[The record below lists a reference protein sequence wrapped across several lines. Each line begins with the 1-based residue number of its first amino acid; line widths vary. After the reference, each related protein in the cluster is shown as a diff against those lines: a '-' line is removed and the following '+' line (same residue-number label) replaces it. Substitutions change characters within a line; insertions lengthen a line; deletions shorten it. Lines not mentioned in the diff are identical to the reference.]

1 MIIKVVDAILSLN
14 ANAKV
19 VVRNN
24 TDIDNCEIEWLNG
37 TSEISKADIKSEQ
50 QRLQAIEDSKE

>member
-14 ANAKV
+14 ASAKV

>member
-1 MIIKVVDAILSLN
+1 MIIKVFDAIISLN

-24 TDIDNCEIEWLNG
+24 IDIDNCEIEWLGG
-37 TSEISKADIKSEQ
+37 TSEISKADIKAEQ
-50 QRLQAIEDSKE
+50 QKLQAIEDSK

>member
-14 ANAKV
+14 ASAKV

-37 TSEISKADIKSEQ
+37 TSEISKADIKVEQ
-50 QRLQAIEDSKE
+50 KRLQDIEDT

>member
-14 ANAKV
+14 ASAKV

-37 TSEISKADIKSEQ
+37 TSEISKADIKAEQ
-50 QRLQAIEDSKE
+50 QRLQTIEDNK

>member
-14 ANAKV
+14 ASAKV

-37 TSEISKADIKSEQ
+37 TSEISKADIKVEQ
-50 QRLQAIEDSKE
+50 KRLQDIEDTK

>member
-1 MIIKVVDAILSLN
+1 MIIKVFDAIISLN

-24 TDIDNCEIEWLNG
+24 IDIDNCEIEWLSG
-37 TSEISKADIKSEQ
+37 TTEISKADIKTEME
-50 QRLQAIEDSKE
+50 RLQAIEDAK

>member
-14 ANAKV
+14 ASAKV

-24 TDIDNCEIEWLNG
+24 TDIDNCEIEWLSG
-37 TSEISKADIKSEQ
+37 TSEISKADIKTEQ

>member
-14 ANAKV
+14 ASAKV

-37 TSEISKADIKSEQ
+37 TSEISKADIKVEQ
-50 QRLQAIEDSKE
+50 KRLQDIEDAK

>member
-37 TSEISKADIKSEQ
+37 TSEISKADIKAEQ
-50 QRLQAIEDSKE
+50 QRLQTIEDNK